1 VLAANGWSTGQ
12 LARFGFAVV
21 GEGRVLDTER
31 VKASPFAVH
40 CSPKLR
46 GFPVAVV
53 RAGRCWTL
61 DWLLCLLV
69 IADRLRDGRGRGTG

>member
-1 VLAANGWSTGQ
+1 V
-12 LARFGFAVV
+12 RFGFAVV

-46 GFPVAVV
+46 GLALGERWP
-53 RAGRCWTL
+53 GI
-61 DWLLCLLV
+61 LLTGLLV
-69 IADRLRDGRGRGTG
+69 IENFL

>member
-1 VLAANGWSTGQ
+1 MV
-12 LARFGFAVV
+12 RFGFAVV

-46 GFPVAVV
+46 GLALGERWWP
-53 RAGRCWTL
+53 GI
-61 DWLLCLLV
+61 LLTGLLV
-69 IADRLRDGRGRGTG
+69 IANFP